1 MDALALRTL
10 ASTLC
15 GHLGLDELFV
25 PDKHISEM
33 YGVFVFHALHATFNY
48 FVMIV
53 S

>member
-33 YGVFVFHALHATFNY
+33 YGVLFSITCMACN
-48 FVMIV
+48 I
-53 S
+53 